1 MTLGTSSG
9 NPVQN
14 LHSSSNEDRAAL
26 EGMLKSY
33 PVEQLIDE
41 VLIAWEELA
50 QKNDEM
56 VNLKQKMRILELD
69 LAEREDAVAPEL
81 AQLENVSSDLT
92 NAKGRIVHLERLLE
106 DAKNEIQENRTSVS
120 IEIKERLEKEA
131 LHLRNLTQ
139 DQDQIIVELEER
151 MQQMVIALEK
161 AADAGL
167 TGITADEVRSLKSKN
182 NEIEADL
189 KAEKASNDALEE
201 ERQRLRDIADRL
213 RGLLD
218 QRDSRLGE
226 LEEQLER
233 VMQGPRS
240 VSAEHDY
247 LVEQIDELKRRLL
260 ERNREYESLRRRER
274 RLHQDVFERDERI
287 QQMSLTIADL
297 EGALTDRVN
306 EIREL
311 EDGREN
317 AMNELDSMKRSER
330 TREVVNQAFADSLT
344 LVRSHDERKLKKE
357 IYANSPHIERKI
369 SSPNT
374 DDMQT
379 LVEGGKLALEKG
391 EEILDDV
398 SEPIKER
405 PESPGGT
412 GDPVLFDDD

>member
-379 LVEGGKLALEKG
+379 LVGGGKLALEKG